1 MAMPQVE
8 RIWTRDEVLA
18 LPDDGKRYELIDGHL
33 LVSPSPRPVH
43 QLAAYALFKLIL
55 PYVDQHRLGVIG
67 WAPADLDLGL
77 GDVSQPDLF
86 VVPEPDRPA
95 ELGWRGFAV
104 PLLAVEILSPS
115 TARHD
120 RITKRRRYQQAG
132 VGTYWIADVDAGA
145 IEVWTPGAE
154 QPVIADR
161 TVEWQPDPAVPP
173 LVIDLE
179 RYFRPEW
186 RSVAG

>member
-1 MAMPQVE
+1 MAMPQAE

-18 LPDDGKRYELIDGHL
+18 LPNDGKRYELIDGQL
-33 LVSPSPRPVH
+33 LVSPSPLAVH
-43 QLAAYALFKLIL
+43 QLALVALYDLVSI
-55 PYVDQHRLGVIG
+55 YVRHHGLGVTLLS
-67 WAPADLDLGL
+67 PADLDLGR
-77 GDVSQPDLF
+77 GDLSQPDLY

-132 VGTYWIADVDAGA
+132 VGTYWVADVDAGA

-154 QPVIADR
+154 RPVIADR
-161 TVEWQPDPAVPP
+161 TVGWQPDPALPP

-186 RSVAG
+186 RSGGD